1 MIDLF
6 NKNFSPTIRIKSP
19 GRINL
24 IGEHTDYN
32 DGFVF
37 PAAIDKAITF
47 EFRKNHSK
55 KICRIFSKDFDK
67 YFEFELDKIE
77 KSNESWENYLV
88 GVVEGIQQKSNK
100 LRGFDCIIYSDLPIG
115 AGISS
120 SAAMECGF
128 GFGLNE
134 LFNLNLTKLD
144 IIKIGQAAEHNFV
157 GTQCGIMDQY
167 ASIMG
172 KKNHAILLDCQ
183 SISHEYIPI
192 ELGDFSL
199 LLLNTNVAH
208 SLASSEY
215 NTRRK
220 ECFEGVEIMKK
231 YFPEAKTLRDLS
243 LEDLNKYKSEFSK
256 TVFDRCS
263 YVLEENDRVL
273 NAATALK
280 ENNLKAFGEHLY
292 NSHKGLKNK
301 YMVSCEEL
309 DFLVDFA
316 QTKPYILGSR
326 MMGGGFG
333 GCTIN
338 LIHRDFTDAYIEEIS
353 KKYQETFNLELG
365 IIKVHPSEGTSII

>member
-1 MIDLF
+1 M
-6 NKNFSPTIRIKSP
+6 
-19 GRINL
+19 